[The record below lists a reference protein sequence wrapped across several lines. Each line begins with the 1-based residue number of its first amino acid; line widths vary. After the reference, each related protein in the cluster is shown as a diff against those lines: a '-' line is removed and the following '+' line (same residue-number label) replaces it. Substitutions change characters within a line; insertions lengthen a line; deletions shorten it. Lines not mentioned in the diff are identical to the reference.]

1 MPPPRYMLLRTSA
14 CFLLLAISLAVPRA
28 VAQTATPEYL
38 FVAQG
43 VPGPSGNVVA
53 GIATY
58 TVDTTSGAL
67 TPIAA
72 APVQPRAQGFGSLAI
87 NRAATMLFQT
97 SINSALQNAVGVF
110 SIASDGSLTEVPNSP
125 FGVGQ
130 PDASLMLIA
139 VSPNGKFLYLA
150 FDESGVPPS
159 TIVDVFAIAADGSLS
174 LNNEFTFSAVEFC
187 DPPTPA
193 PLTPVQFYIHP
204 TQKSLFLFMSSYFGS
219 PCSGQPSEVQPFT
232 INSDG
237 TLTAGTVVILPTYAT
252 SGYALTGSPDGS
264 LLYLMTNPFPVEN
277 TIIYG
282 GGIDPTTLDPSFGSA
297 YSYPSSSQPPYT
309 QPPVLSSGALAIDS
323 TSTYLYSSAGTFL
336 IQDGGLT
343 LIDSSTNPFLNGG
356 GIVAST
362 TAPLIFG
369 WTTTGSNNFVVALV
383 NSDGSLTQAP
393 GSPYAISGGSIVLS
407 QPTPVP
413 DKAVLW
419 VQPDGPIS
427 IFNAITVG
435 QTGSANLSILN
446 MGYGPLTINS
456 IAVTGDPS
464 FSVAETCTS
473 PIAPGGSCPLVVNFA
488 PTTVGTFTGTLTIDT
503 SAATRTL
510 AISGTSEAPP
520 PPAPD
525 PILVAPTPILFPDTA
540 LGSSSPL
547 IIQLQNGPK
556 ATASLVVTSI
566 DIGGS
571 NPGDFSQTDTCTAA
585 PIPAGSSCSI
595 TLTFSPQA
603 VGGRAGAIVVSGPNG
618 LTLTNT
624 LTGNGATTVTKFT
637 LAVTA
642 SGPGTVTQTPT
653 GTSFANNTTITLT
666 ATPNANATFVNWG
679 GVCPNNSQTT
689 CTFILNANTTASAN
703 FAANVTLTTVIVGP
717 GTIMQSPTG
726 TSFVPGSQVF
736 LTATPNSGAQ
746 FVGWAPSS
754 ACLPETP
761 FSQCVVTLNANT
773 TITATFTGPQVSLS
787 TNVVGPGSIQQS
799 PSGTSFASG
808 TSITLTAVP
817 NANAQFTSW
826 SGACAGST
834 NPVCTF
840 AINANTSATAT
851 FTNTFTLA
859 TTVSGPGTI
868 QQSPSGT
875 NFASGTS
882 ITLTAVPGANATF
895 TSWAGACPGSTN
907 AVCTFAL
914 TANTSVTATFTA
926 NPAITVP
933 QTPPPTPA
941 GSTITAPIMVTGFAM
956 PPTLKASCTIPQGT
970 CSISGTTLTVTT
982 TARSSGFIPGKF
994 PRMPT
999 LPAAP
1004 RGMMII
1010 ALAMMSLALLAKSSR
1025 ARQFL
1030 RPAALV
1036 GALLFAGCGGG
1047 GNTPPPVNGTP
1058 AGNYTVTIT
1067 ATLGA
1072 QTAMTSVVITVR

>member
-1 MPPPRYMLLRTSA
+1 VCY
-14 CFLLLAISLAVPRA
+14 LLLAISLAVPRA
-28 VAQTATPEYL
+28 GAQSATPEYL
-38 FVAQG
+38 FGSQTVT
-43 VPGPSGNVVA
+43 GPSGSVA
-53 GIATY
+53 VIATY

-67 TPIAA
+67 TPITA
-72 APVQPRAQGFGSLAI
+72 APVQPRSPGASLAI
-87 NRAATMLFQT
+87 NPAGTMLFQT
-97 SINSALQNAVGVF
+97 TTNSASLGAVGVF

-130 PDASLMLIA
+130 PGNSLMLIA

-150 FDESGVPPS
+150 FEESGVPPS

-174 LNNEFTFSAVEFC
+174 LNNEFTLSAVEFC

-193 PLTPVQFYIHP
+193 PLTPIQFYIHP
-204 TQKSLFLFMSSYFGS
+204 TQKSLFLFMGSTFGP

-237 TLTAGTVVILPTYAT
+237 TLTAGTVVILSTFAT

-264 LLYLMTNPFPVEN
+264 LLYLMTNPFPLEN

-282 GGIDPTTLDPSFGSA
+282 GGIDPTTLNPSFLPA
-297 YSYPSSSQPPYT
+297 YSYPPASQPPFT
-309 QPPVLSSGALAIDS
+309 PPPVLSPGALAIDS
-323 TSTYLYSSAGTFL
+323 TSTYLYSSAGTFR

-343 LIDSSTNPFLNGG
+343 LIDSSTNPFLSGG
-356 GIVAST
+356 SILAST

-369 WTTTGSNNFVVALV
+369 STSTGSFVVARV

-393 GSPYAISGGSIVLS
+393 GSPYANAGGSVLS
-407 QPTPVP
+407 QPTPIP

-419 VQPDGPIS
+419 VQPDGPIT
-427 IFNAITVG
+427 IFNAIAVG

-473 PIAPGGSCPLVVNFA
+473 PMAPGGTCPLTVNFT

-540 LGSSSPL
+540 IGSSSPL
-547 IIQLQNGPK
+547 TVQLQNGPK

-571 NPGDFSQTDTCTAA
+571 NPGDFSQTNTCTAA

-637 LAVTA
+637 VAVTA

-689 CTFILNANTTASAN
+689 CTFILNANTTATAN
-703 FAANVTLTTVIVGP
+703 FAANVTLTTVIAGP

-726 TSFVPGSQVF
+726 TSFVPGAQVI
-736 LTATPNSGAQ
+736 LTAVPSSGAQ

-754 ACLPETP
+754 ACFPGTP
-761 FSQCVVTLNANT
+761 ATECIVTLNANT
-773 TITATFTGPQVSLS
+773 TVTATFTGPQVTLS
-787 TNVVGPGSIQQS
+787 TNVVGPGTIQQT

-817 NANAQFTSW
+817 NANA
-826 SGACAGST
+826 
-834 NPVCTF
+834 
-840 AINANTSATAT
+840 I
-851 FTNTFTLA
+851 
-859 TTVSGPGTI
+859 
-868 QQSPSGT
+868 
-875 NFASGTS
+875 
-882 ITLTAVPGANATF
+882 F
-895 TSWAGACPGSTN
+895 TSWAGACAGSINT
-907 AVCTFAL
+907 VCTFML

-926 NPAITVP
+926 NPVVTVP
-933 QTPPPTPA
+933 QTPPPAPA
-941 GSTITAPIMVTGFAM
+941 GSTITAPITVTGFAM
-956 PPTLKASCTIPQGT
+956 PPTLKASCTIPQGN

-982 TARSSGFIPGKF
+982 TARSSGLIPGRF
-994 PRMPT
+994 PRVPS
-999 LPAAP
+999 LPAPP
-1004 RGMMII
+1004 RGVMII
-1010 ALAMMSLALLAKSSR
+1010 ALAMMSLALLAKNSR
-1025 ARQFL
+1025 AKQFL

-1047 GNTPPPVNGTP
+1047 GNTPPPVTGTP

-1072 QTAMTSVVITVR
+1072 QTAMTSVVITVQ